1 METTS
6 SGNVGR
12 SNLPCESASQRAAR
26 ETDPTPV
33 VTRVE
38 PTPSMVLRSH
48 TRGGRSS
55 YAIADVEIRPVTET
69 RLEPE
74 IDNPAEIQV
83 SMSAICEEGLGATRS
98 HIPETASVCN
108 CGQARNHCCVSS

>member
-1 METTS
+1 MSILSQVSNEFPVENHGNQS

-12 SNLPCESASQRAAR
+12 SNLPCESAYMWATL

-38 PTPSMVLRSH
+38 PTPSMVPKSH

-55 YAIADVEIRPVTET
+55 VAISDVGIRPEIEF
-69 RLEPE
+69 RQEPE
-74 IDNPAEIQV
+74 IDNPA
-83 SMSAICEEGLGATRS
+83 
-98 HIPETASVCN
+98 
-108 CGQARNHCCVSS
+108 